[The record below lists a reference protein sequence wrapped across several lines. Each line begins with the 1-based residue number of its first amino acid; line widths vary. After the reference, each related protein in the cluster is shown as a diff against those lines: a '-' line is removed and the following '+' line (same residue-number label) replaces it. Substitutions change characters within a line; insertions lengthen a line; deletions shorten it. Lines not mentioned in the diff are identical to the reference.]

1 VSNIEF
7 ARKLRKNQTE
17 VEKRLWRQLRAKRFF
32 GFKFRRQHPIGPY
45 VVDFVCLNEKLVIEL
60 DGGQHSETP
69 EYDLKRTQ
77 YLENLGFTVVR
88 FWNNEVMGN
97 IDGVMEVLRQ
107 RLLPPP

>member
-1 VSNIEF
+1 MSNIEF

-17 VEKRLWRQLRAKRFF
+17 AEKQLWRQLRAKRFF

-69 EYDLKRTQ
+69 EYDRKRTA
-77 YLENLGFTVVR
+77 YIENLGFTVVR